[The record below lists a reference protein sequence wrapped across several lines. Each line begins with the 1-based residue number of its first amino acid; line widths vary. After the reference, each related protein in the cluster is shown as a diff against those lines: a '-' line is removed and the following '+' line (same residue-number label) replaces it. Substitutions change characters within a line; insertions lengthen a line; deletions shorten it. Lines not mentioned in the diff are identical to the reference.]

1 MEVMQCWMI
10 GNNVRKYRMKRGMT
24 QEELAEKAQL
34 SCKGLQ
40 KVEAGRRGIRALT
53 LMKLSVALDV
63 SMDVLAGFR
72 EAEERRL
79 HREAFEMLT
88 QGSTEVEMDYIME
101 LFQAVWHLVRNSPR

>member
-1 MEVMQCWMI
+1 MTLGQKLKILLKEK
-10 GNNVRKYRMKRGMT
+10 NMT

-101 LFQAVWHLVRNSPR
+101 LFQAVWHLVRNYPR